1 MNKNTVIIF
10 DFDGT
15 IANTMEHV
23 KDIFNEIAGEFNF
36 RRIEEA
42 EWEKA
47 REIKTKDIFKKIGIS
62 FFKLPKILKRVGEI
76 VSKKIEKLR
85 PIDGIK
91 KALEELKNEG
101 YVLGILTSAEEKNV
115 ITFLKNNQ
123 IDFFDFIYSS
133 RDIFGKA
140 RKMGRLL
147 KKENLKKEQVIY
159 VGDETRDIEAAKK
172 TGIKSIAVTWGF
184 NSKELLLK
192 ENPNFLVANPSE
204 LFDLFKTGK
213 L

>member
-1 MNKNTVIIF
+1 MNKNRVIIF

-23 KDIFNEIAGEFNF
+23 KDIFNEIAVEFNF
-36 RRIEEA
+36 RKIEES
-42 EWEKA
+42 EWKKTK
-47 REIKTKDIFKKIGIS
+47 EIKTKDIFKKIGVS

-76 VSKKIEKLR
+76 VSKKIEKFR

-91 KALEELKNEG
+91 EALGWLNGEG

-115 ITFLKNNQ
+115 IAFLKNNH
-123 IDFFDFIYSS
+123 IDFFDFVYSS

-140 RKMGRLL
+140 RKMEKLL
-147 KKENLKKEQVIY
+147 KKENLKKERVVY

-172 TGIKSIAVTWGF
+172 TGVRSVAVTWGF
-184 NSKELLLK
+184 NSKELLLR

-204 LFDLFKTGK
+204 LLDLFKTEK